1 VKSVDVTA
9 QSITITV
16 TSTQT
21 SAICPLC
28 GSEASRVHSRY
39 MRHIADLPCGGRQVH
54 LVLQVRKFFCD
65 ATICPRKIFAERLTS
80 SLNPGPVSQ
89 HGFIRLSRSLVLPQA
104 EGWESVSLIDW
115 EYRPPAGR
123 FSDASW
129 LFPPSQLN
137 RCHRLA
143 SMTFRSGVD
152 ASLGRSWW
160 TCKPIR

>member
-1 VKSVDVTA
+1 MKVKPLLALPKELEVKSVDVTA

-39 MRHIADLPCGGRQVH
+39 MRHIADLPCGGWQVH

-80 SLNPGPVSQ
+80 FVEPRARVTTRLYQIVQIIGLATGGRLGVRVTDRLGIQTSRRAILRRIMALPSIPV
-89 HGFIRLSRSLVLPQA
+89 
-104 EGWESVSLIDW
+104 E
-115 EYRPPAGR
+115 
-123 FSDASW
+123 
-129 LFPPSQLN
+129 
-137 RCHRLA
+137 
-143 SMTFRSGVD
+143 
-152 ASLGRSWW
+152 
-160 TCKPIR
+160 